1 MPKKRPTE
9 WLECDIPR
17 EMPVIPLASTI
28 VFPRMIVNIQVVR
41 DRNLKLLEDIRVDE
55 ILGLV
60 LQKDASLDDPPL
72 AELSSIG
79 VAARLIN
86 RIVVNPRA
94 VQVILQGVRRFKVSE
109 YVQTQP
115 YLVARVE
122 CIDPQEDETVE
133 TSMLMGEALHLLE
146 QLTRVDSRVPAEILN
161 LIRNNLKGPGNLADQ
176 IATHLNLGLEEK
188 KEILTTI
195 DAGARLKAAIS
206 MLERSIQRARIAQ
219 EVEDST
225 KDNITKAQREY
236 FLREQIKTIKRE
248 LGEGSENEAEAGKL
262 RDRLAK
268 AGLPERIRQE
278 ADKEIE
284 RLEIVSPASAEY
296 SVIRTYIDWILD
308 LPWMKSSPLRI
319 DLEQAQRILDR
330 DHYGM
335 DKVKQRIV
343 EYLAVRKLNPDIKG
357 PILCFYGPPGVGKT
371 SLGHSIAEAM
381 GRPFVRMSVGGMR
394 DEAEIRGH
402 RRTYVGAMPG
412 KILQSLKRAG
422 SNNPLFMIDE
432 IDKIGMDVRGD
443 PASALLEVLDPEQ
456 NFSFVDLYLDLPF
469 DLSKVM
475 FITTA
480 NRLDTIPPAL
490 RDRMEVLEMPGY
502 IEEEK
507 IEIARLHLLPRQIKE
522 HGLSDSQL
530 RITDD
535 AVQQMIRGYTYEAG
549 LRRLEQQISA
559 ICRKV
564 AREVAEGKTR
574 KRVVDAADLEPY
586 LGPVQF
592 LPELAQRQ
600 DEAGIV
606 TGLAWTPAGGEIL
619 FIEATRMLGKGD
631 LRITGQLGDVMRESA
646 QAAQSYTQSKA
657 EQLGIQPEEFEKY
670 DIHLHIPAGAIPKD
684 GPSAGVAMTLALV
697 SLMTG
702 RPARHDVAMTGEIT
716 LRGRVLPVGGIR
728 EKVLAAYRAGIPTV
742 LLPEQ
747 NRKDLVDIPARIL
760 KKVEI
765 RYVSEFGEV
774 LETALAK
781 ALAQRP
787 KAAPPAPR
795 AAETTGTGRSPAR
808 A

>member
-1 MPKKRPTE
+1 MPKKRSTE

-41 DRNLKLLEDIRVDE
+41 DRNLKLLEDTRVDE
-55 ILGLV
+55 IVGLV

-72 AELSSIG
+72 AELSTIG

-94 VQVILQGVRRFKVSE
+94 VQVILQGVRRFKISE
-109 YVQTQP
+109 YIQTQP
-115 YLVARVE
+115 YLIARVE

-146 QLTRVDSRVPAEILN
+146 QLTRVDPRVPAEILN

-195 DAGARLKAAIS
+195 DATARLKAAIR
-206 MLERSIQRARIAQ
+206 MLQHAIQRARIAQ

-225 KDNITKAQREY
+225 KDNISKAQREY

-262 RDRLAK
+262 RDRLAR
-268 AGLPERIRQE
+268 AGLPERVRQE
-278 ADKEIE
+278 AEKEIE

-296 SVIRTYIDWILD
+296 SVIRTYLDWILD
-308 LPWMKSSPLRI
+308 LPWTKSSPLRI

-335 DKVKQRIV
+335 EKVKQRIV

-475 FITTA
+475 FVTTA

-490 RDRMEVLEMPGY
+490 RDRMEVIEMPGY

-507 IEIARLHLLPRQIKE
+507 IDIARLHLIPRQVKE
-522 HGLSDSQL
+522 HGLADSQL

-549 LRRLEQQISA
+549 LRRLEQQIST

-564 AREVAEGKTR
+564 AREVAEGRTR
-574 KRVVDAADLEPY
+574 RKVVDAADLEPY

-600 DEAGIV
+600 HEVGVV
-606 TGLAWTPAGGEIL
+606 TGVAWTPAGGEIL
-619 FIEATRMLGKGD
+619 FIEATRMPGKGE
-631 LRITGQLGDVMRESA
+631 LRITGQLGEVMRESA
-646 QAAQSYTQSKA
+646 QAAQSYVQSKA
-657 EQLGIQPEEFEKY
+657 EQMGIRPEEFEKY
-670 DIHLHIPAGAIPKD
+670 DFHLHIPAGAIPKD
-684 GPSAGVAMTLALV
+684 GPSAGVAMTLALT

-702 RPARHDVAMTGEIT
+702 RPVRHDVAMTGEIT
-716 LRGRVLPVGGIR
+716 LRGRVLPVGGVR

-747 NRKDLVDIPARIL
+747 NRKDLVDVPARIL
-760 KKVEI
+760 KKIQI

-774 LETALAK
+774 LEAALAK
-781 ALAQRP
+781 APAQRAKVGP
-787 KAAPPAPR
+787 PGPRGPEAAGAD
-795 AAETTGTGRSPAR
+795 RSPAR